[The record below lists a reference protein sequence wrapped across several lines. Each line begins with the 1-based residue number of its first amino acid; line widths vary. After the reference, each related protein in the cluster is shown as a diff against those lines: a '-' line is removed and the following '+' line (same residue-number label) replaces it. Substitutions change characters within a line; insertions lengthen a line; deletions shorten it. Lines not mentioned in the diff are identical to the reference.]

1 MPFLSCTA
9 KILKKHLFIALFSV
23 LYLCF
28 AFLTYKDYGVTYDEK
43 VEYDAGKYLLE
54 YSIKSTD
61 SIYVTELIN
70 DKPENIEYRHLPLF
84 STYSRVYPML
94 VNIINPNSYFEWF
107 HLQNLVFGLLLF
119 VLPFIFLYR
128 IYGNGLKAMVGPLLM
143 LITGAISGHIPANPK
158 DIPFAI
164 VILLA
169 LTYLLGSFKKT
180 ENTFWRTLFI
190 GILIGLSQGL
200 RTVGATVFITYLIF
214 ETSRLVKAGTKLN
227 EWKES
232 VAKTVTILL
241 ISFFVW
247 ILLVPYLGSNFFANL
262 LSIARD
268 SSGFQ
273 NWNHEVLYNGDFYNK
288 TERPWHYLFVYTAF
302 QLPLIVVLPLLTG
315 AYLLLKKRF
324 TIHPSVKYLGVFAIV
339 NILLYLILHP
349 VVYNTTRHFIY
360 LLAVLV
366 VISAYFLVETID
378 LLSRRYKKYVIGVSA
393 LYVIIT
399 IYKLA
404 TLHPYEYIYYNELIG
419 GVRGADQKYEL
430 DYWGAAYKE
439 SADYIVSVI
448 ETNDL
453 KELKVYAC
461 DNQFAL
467 VYYSKFKFSL
477 LSNSRYS
484 DIILCDTYKEQLQKY
499 TGDFKYDTTH
509 TLVKSVQRDGV
520 SLNNIWASEPLVK
533 YFNHE

>member
-23 LYLCF
+23 VYLCF

-70 DKPENIEYRHLPLF
+70 NKPDNIEYRHLPLF
-84 STYSRVYPML
+84 STYSRVYPLL

-107 HLQNLVFGLLLF
+107 HLQNLVFGLLIF
-119 VLPFIFLYR
+119 VLPYIFLYR
-128 IYGNGLKAMVGPLLM
+128 IYGNGSKAMVGPI
-143 LITGAISGHIPANPK
+143 LIIVTGAVSGHIPANPK

-169 LTYLLGSFKKT
+169 LTYLSGSSKKID
-180 ENTFWRTLFI
+180 NTYWRILI
-190 GILIGLSQGL
+190 SGILIGLSQGF
-200 RTVGATVFITYLIF
+200 RTVGATVFITYLII
-214 ETSRLVKAGTKLN
+214 ETSLLIKTKAKLN
-227 EWKES
+227 EWKEYA
-232 VAKTVTILL
+232 AKTVTILI
-241 ISFFVW
+241 ISLFVW
-247 ILLVPYLGSNFFANL
+247 ILLVPYLGSNFFANFF
-262 LSIARD
+262 SIVKD

-302 QLPLIVVLPLLTG
+302 QLPLIVLLPIITSI
-315 AYLLLKKRF
+315 YLLLKKRF
-324 TIHPSVKYLGVFAIV
+324 TLHPSVKYLSVFTLV

-366 VISAYFLVETID
+366 VISAYFLIETIK
-378 LLSRRYKKYVIGVSA
+378 LVSPRYKKYVIGVSV
-393 LYVIIT
+393 LYTIIT
-399 IYKLA
+399 VYKLA

-419 GVRGADQKYEL
+419 GVRGADQRYEL

-439 SADYIVSVI
+439 SADYVVSII
-448 ETNDL
+448 EKNDL
-453 KELKVYAC
+453 QELKVYSC
-461 DNQFAL
+461 DNQFAM

-477 LSNSRYS
+477 IPNSRYS
-484 DIILCDTYKEQLQKY
+484 DIIVCDTYKEQLQKF
-499 TGDFKYDTTH
+499 TGDFKYDNTH
-509 TLVKSVQRDGV
+509 TLVKSVERNGV
-520 SLNNIWASEPLVK
+520 SLNNIWVSEPLLK
-533 YFNHE
+533 YFKNE